1 LDALSALATSAL
13 ARRALGEEMAYLAR
27 HDTLTGLHNRAVF
40 EIPVIFEKI
49 LSNGSGVM

>member
-1 LDALSALATSAL
+1 
-13 ARRALGEEMAYLAR
+13 M
-27 HDTLTGLHNRAVF
+27 HNRAVF